1 MTSSWVNNQTKEDK
15 IDKKPSES
23 MSLCCQ
29 SLTDLA
35 DDELNLPKVQF
46 ITTTGGCFHCILATC
61 QIKAKQ
67 NNNCKVK
74 RVNSKSKELVQTGT
88 IRYDTIQARGLD
100 KENTT
105 IMTRQDDDNE
115 KGKDDDK
122 PRIKTRR

>member
-1 MTSSWVNNQTKEDK
+1 MTSSWVNNQTEEDK
-15 IDKKPSES
+15 IDKKPSAS

-46 ITTTGGCFHCILATC
+46 ITTSGGCFHCILATC

-74 RVNSKSKELVQTGT
+74 RVNSKRKDTSIQTIRQTGT
-88 IRYDTIQARGLD
+88 IRYGNKQERYDTIRYD
-100 KENTT
+100 TSK
-105 IMTRQDDDNE
+105 RV
-115 KGKDDDK
+115 
-122 PRIKTRR
+122 R